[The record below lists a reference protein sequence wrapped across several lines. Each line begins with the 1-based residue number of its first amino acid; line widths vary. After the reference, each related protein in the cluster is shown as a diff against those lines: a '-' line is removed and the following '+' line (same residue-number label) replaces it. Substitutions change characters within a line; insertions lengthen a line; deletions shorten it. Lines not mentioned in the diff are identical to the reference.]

1 MSALGTEFTLNI
13 HLEPIDGYHME
24 DYDFE
29 CEFFVLE
36 SKSVVIKKK
45 DMQKVDKDNYKAVLE
60 KENALKIG
68 KGQIKAM
75 VTAYI
80 PDTNYSDDVRQ
91 EKKIFVCEGAKT
103 M

>member
-29 CEFFVLE
+29 CEFFVLA

-80 PDTNYSDDVRQ
+80 PDTNYSNDVRQ
-91 EKKIFVCEGAKT
+91 EKNLFVCEGAKT

>member
-1 MSALGTEFTLNI
+1 MSALGTEFTLNV

-29 CEFFVLE
+29 CEFFVLA

-45 DMQKVDKDNYKAVLE
+45 DMQKVDKDNYIAVLE
-60 KENALKIG
+60 KDNALKIG
-68 KGQIKAM
+68 KGQINAM

-91 EKKIFVCEGAKT
+91 EKKLFVCKGAKT
-103 M
+103 I